1 GYDKVIRVWDW
12 QKGVTVRTIRGQSGL
27 GGEGKIYAMALSS
40 DGRWLAASGYFQGV
54 CPDQCEVIRLYDL
67 ASGELKALLRS
78 SDAAVS
84 LAFAPDGNKL
94 ISGGAG
100 DSAIIWDVE
109 RATPLHRLEGHPA
122 GVYGVG
128 FTPDGAR
135 AVTGSDKTLRLWRVA
150 DGTLILEKKGLFEDA
165 ERKSHNAEVTA
176 LAVSSRGIIA
186 SGDQGGEIWLWD
198 GITGEALRML
208 ANTTQTGLPIG
219 SLRFSPDGTFLLS
232 AAGTYGWCGG
242 QCAYV
247 EHIWDV

>member
-1 GYDKVIRVWDW
+1 
-12 QKGVTVRTIRGQSGL
+12 
-27 GGEGKIYAMALSS
+27 
-40 DGRWLAASGYFQGV
+40 
-54 CPDQCEVIRLYDL
+54 
-67 ASGELKALLRS
+67 
-78 SDAAVS
+78 
-84 LAFAPDGNKL
+84 
-94 ISGGAG
+94 SGGAG

-109 RATPLHRLEGHPA
+109 RATPLHRLKGHPA

-150 DGTLILEKKGLFEDA
+150 DGTLIVEKKGLFEDA
-165 ERKSHNAEVTA
+165 ERKGHNAEVTA

-198 GITGEALRML
+198 GITGEALRMF

-247 EHIWDV
+247 EHIWDVRSGSEVTAYAKHDNSVFASSYSSDGGLVATGGFYGDIQAWGPQTGETQGGPKGTGRPVGPVGFSADGRRNALGHTRRGE